1 MSKII
6 YEDATPNPEFLIKSI
21 GVHPNLAYSKAE
33 IMVKL

>member
-21 GVHPNLAYSKAE
+21 AVNPNLAYSKAK
-33 IMVKL
+33 IIDKL